1 MEELSQ
7 SRIHLD
13 RSGKAFTK
21 WASPGECEFCGS
33 HQFRRSRLRQTD
45 YMRVLF
51 WLQYPVRCLR
61 CKQRQVASIT
71 TAGLSVPSGVKQR
84 SRRSQRVTW
93 QTFTAQSNHPNEPVP
108 TGQPEESGK
117 SDDA

>member
-71 TAGLSVPSGVKQR
+71 TAGLSVPSGIKQR
-84 SRRSQRVTW
+84 SRRTPRETW
-93 QTFTAQSNHPNEPVP
+93 QTFTAQSNHPIELGHVEPH
-108 TGQPEESGK
+108 TD
-117 SDDA
+117 SDKDDDD